1 METISFTK
9 RYILALSIIAL
20 LSTLAYFNLDRLI
33 SSQYESGKLIN
44 ISEKQRMLSQQIS
57 LYAIYYKIK
66 SLKENVK
73 QMKENHK
80 KLLSYPMPED
90 LRKIYF
96 DKPVLL
102 DKKIRKYLYHA
113 EKFLENRNGKSLSYV
128 LKNSKSLLEA
138 LDKASKIY
146 RREAKDSTLRLK
158 NVEFYIFLLT
168 IITLIFEA
176 LFIFRPANRQIINKT
191 KELTLEKDYS
201 NTVIESSTNAIITLD
216 NNLKIKTYNKMAEKI
231 FGYKREEMLNHA
243 YLDKIIPKCKV
254 FEKESS
260 FETLRALESEDMR
273 EVREIEAI
281 NKDGKRFPLRISFGK
296 SGDMDDLMIVANMQD
311 ISKEKLK
318 DKMLQEQSKFAAL
331 GEMIAI
337 IAHQWRQPLAQ
348 LSFNCMYLQK
358 RIKDPEIVK
367 EIKKNE
373 EILQFM
379 SETITNFEDF
389 YRKTDNSVFNPI
401 VSIDQAIKIVE
412 SLIKLNEIE
421 LIKNV
426 NSKLSIYGNSNTL
439 AHVILSILQ
448 NIIDVIRNRK
458 INDPFI
464 IISLKDTEKYIEII
478 IKDNA
483 GGIKVEPVEDIFK
496 PFTSRKRTPSTGIGL
511 YMSKLVIENKF
522 HGSIEAKN
530 IDNGAMFSIKLP
542 H

>member
-66 SLKENVK
+66 SLRENVK
-73 QMKENHK
+73 QMRENHK

-231 FGYKREEMLNHA
+231 FGYKREEMLNRA
-243 YLDKIIPKCKV
+243 NLDKIIPKCKV
-254 FEKESS
+254 FEKENS
-260 FETLRALESEDMR
+260 FETLRALEAEDMR

-281 NKDGKRFPLRISFGK
+281 NKEGKRFPLRISFGK

-358 RIKDPEIVK
+358 KVKDPEIVK

-389 YRKTDNSVFNPI
+389 YRKTDNTVFNPI

-458 INDPFI
+458 VKNPYI
-464 IISLKDTEKYIEII
+464 IISLKDTEKFIEIV

-496 PFTSRKRTPSTGIGL
+496 PFTSRKSTPSTGIGL

-530 IDNGAMFSIKLP
+530 IDNGAMFYIKLP